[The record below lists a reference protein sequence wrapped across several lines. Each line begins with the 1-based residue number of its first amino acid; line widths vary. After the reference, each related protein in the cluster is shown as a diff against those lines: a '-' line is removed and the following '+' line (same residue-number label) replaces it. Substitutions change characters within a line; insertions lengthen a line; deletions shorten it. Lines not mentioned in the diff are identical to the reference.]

1 MSSQKPSVFAAAKHR
16 LTAATSAVSVLPLV
30 VRRVL
35 MVETIVYGSTI
46 HLRVRRR
53 RRRLLGAGRGPSP
66 ALSRGTGDQPRLLPW
81 VQAGPHRESR
91 FLLGRDIW
99 RPESLL
105 GAARGTFRDARAA
118 CPHGDGRRLA
128 GAFRDVLR
136 AGDGRRRPAG
146 RRGAPD
152 RPPRLHGVGDR

>member
-1 MSSQKPSVFAAAKHR
+1 MSNQNPSVCAAAKHR
-16 LTAATSAVSVLPLV
+16 LTSARSVVSLFPLV

-35 MVETIVYGSTI
+35 IVETIVYGATI
-46 HLRVRRR
+46 HLRARRR
-53 RRRLLGAGRGPSP
+53 RRCLLGAGRGPSP

-81 VQAGPHRESR
+81 VQPGPHRESS

-105 GAARGTFRDARAA
+105 DAARRPFRDARAS

-128 GAFRDVLR
+128 GAL
-136 AGDGRRRPAG
+136 
-146 RRGAPD
+146 
-152 RPPRLHGVGDR
+152 